1 MPERARIKPVTHHGR
16 RKGSDR
22 QVAVSLA
29 VYHAG
34 DGADKHLSRLRR
46 AGRFRLAYFSPR
58 RTMTAHSLTAFDGV
72 LWELSPE
79 HQPDRRH
86 VAEIARRLPVVSYSA
101 AGGRGVVESLASAR
115 LYDAFESAAL
125 ADRCSWAAR
134 PRQRHGPLR
143 ADSRDAAGLARQAGG
158 SRASIDIVRAVNA
171 TLDAKKI
178 ADALLDRMGTWFTA
192 PYRAVVAIHES
203 GEMATIADRGI
214 STLLESRLYD
224 VAHWVR
230 EHGEEFT
237 APNLAEDRRTRI
249 EQAVSV
255 IGLPLQCRAR
265 TVGVVVMA
273 SPGASTQDLQWT
285 SAFRTIL
292 RSALEPA
299 AFALDNALMF
309 QRTQA
314 LSVTDDLTQL
324 YNSRYLNQVL
334 RRETKRASRSG
345 RPLSLLFMDL
355 DGFKS
360 INDSHGHL
368 FGSRALVEAAD
379 VVRKSARET
388 DVCARFGGDEFAVV
402 LPDTGGEGAYAVGE
416 RIRERIAAHAFLAED
431 GLRIRLTA
439 SVGVATLPDVAASA
453 EELLKAADQAMYRVK
468 DAGKNG
474 ILVAFADGVVV
485 SSRGSMSLRSVFSLF
500 SSDLAIDLGTAN
512 TCVYARGKGIVV
524 NEPSIVAINKING
537 RVEAV
542 GRDAKEMLGRTPGN
556 IVAIKPMK
564 DGVIADFEVT
574 EKMLTYFIKKAH
586 NRNVWVRPRIVIGV
600 PSEITQVEKRAVKD
614 SAYRAKA
621 SEVHLVEEAM
631 AAAIGAGMPITEPSG
646 NMIVDIGGGTTDI
659 AVISLAGIVYS
670 KAVRVAGNE
679 MDEAII
685 QYVKK
690 TYNLLIGE
698 RTAEQIKMEIG
709 SAFPIEERMT
719 MEIKGR
725 HLIEGVPKTITISD
739 EEIREALAETVNVI
753 VDAVRVALERTPPE
767 LSADIVDRGIVL
779 TGGGALLKNL
789 DKRLREETGLPLA
802 MAEDPLSSVVLG
814 AGKML
819 SDFNL
824 LRKISID

>member
-1 MPERARIKPVTHHGR
+1 
-16 RKGSDR
+16 
-22 QVAVSLA
+22 
-29 VYHAG
+29 
-34 DGADKHLSRLRR
+34 
-46 AGRFRLAYFSPR
+46 
-58 RTMTAHSLTAFDGV
+58 MTAHSLTAFDGV

-86 VAEIARRLPVVSYSA
+86 VAAIARRLPVVSYSA
-101 AGGRGVVESLASAR
+101 AGGRGVVDLSRRLGFTTHLKAPLSPTDVRGQLVRARATDFFARIRATQRGLRAR
-115 LYDAFESAAL
+115 L
-125 ADRCSWAAR
+125 
-134 PRQRHGPLR
+134 
-143 ADSRDAAGLARQAGG
+143 AGRELV
-158 SRASIDIVRAVNA
+158 IDILRAVNA
-171 TLDAKKI
+171 TLDPRKI
-178 ADALLDRMGTWFTA
+178 ADVLLDRMGTWFTA
-192 PYRAVVAIHES
+192 PYWAVVAIHES

-255 IGLPLQCRAR
+255 IALPLQCRAR
-265 TVGVVVMA
+265 TVGVVVIA
-273 SPGASTQDLQWT
+273 NPGASTQDLQWT

-485 SSRGSMSLRSVFSLF
+485 SS
-500 SSDLAIDLGTAN
+500 
-512 TCVYARGKGIVV
+512 
-524 NEPSIVAINKING
+524 E
-537 RVEAV
+537 
-542 GRDAKEMLGRTPGN
+542 
-556 IVAIKPMK
+556 
-564 DGVIADFEVT
+564 
-574 EKMLTYFIKKAH
+574 
-586 NRNVWVRPRIVIGV
+586 
-600 PSEITQVEKRAVKD
+600 
-614 SAYRAKA
+614 
-621 SEVHLVEEAM
+621 
-631 AAAIGAGMPITEPSG
+631 
-646 NMIVDIGGGTTDI
+646 
-659 AVISLAGIVYS
+659 
-670 KAVRVAGNE
+670 
-679 MDEAII
+679 
-685 QYVKK
+685 
-690 TYNLLIGE
+690 
-698 RTAEQIKMEIG
+698 
-709 SAFPIEERMT
+709 
-719 MEIKGR
+719 
-725 HLIEGVPKTITISD
+725 
-739 EEIREALAETVNVI
+739 
-753 VDAVRVALERTPPE
+753 
-767 LSADIVDRGIVL
+767 DR
-779 TGGGALLKNL
+779 
-789 DKRLREETGLPLA
+789 
-802 MAEDPLSSVVLG
+802 
-814 AGKML
+814 
-819 SDFNL
+819 
-824 LRKISID
+824 